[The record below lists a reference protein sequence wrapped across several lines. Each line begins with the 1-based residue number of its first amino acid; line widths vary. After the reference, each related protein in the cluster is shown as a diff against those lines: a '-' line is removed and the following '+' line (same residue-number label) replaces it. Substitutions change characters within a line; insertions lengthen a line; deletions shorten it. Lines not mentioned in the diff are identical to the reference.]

1 MVKMNKLLKL
11 KQLYNLKLGGDDYFE
26 GFSSI
31 SANYKMPSE
40 LKELKNIVLN
50 CNLCNLS
57 KTRTNIVFGEGNP
70 HSKIFFIGEA
80 PGRDEDLQGKP
91 FVGRS
96 GQLLTKMIE
105 NVLNIK
111 REEVYITNIVKCRP
125 PQNREPEIEEIESCK
140 PYLLKQIDIVKP
152 KIIVTLGRIAF
163 KYLLNEEIPI
173 TKARGNI
180 YNFNGIKVIPTYHP
194 SYLLRNPSKK
204 KEAFIDLKLIKEFLC
219 E

>member
-11 KQLYNLKLGGDDYFE
+11 KQLYNLKLIGENYFN

-31 SANYKMPSE
+31 STDYKMPSE
-40 LKELKNIVLN
+40 LKELREVVLN

-57 KTRTNIVFGEGNP
+57 KTRTNVVFGEGNP
-70 HSKIFFIGEA
+70 NSKIVFIGEA

-105 NVLNIK
+105 NVLNVK

-125 PQNREPEIEEIESCK
+125 PQNRDPEIEEIESCK
-140 PYLLKQIDIVKP
+140 PYLLKQIDIIKP

>member
-125 PQNREPEIEEIESCK
+125 PQNRDPEIEEIESCK
-140 PYLLKQIDIVKP
+140 PYLLKQIDIIKP